1 MRRVVCTTA
10 TCPPY
15 LETGTS
21 HGVHFFLALWKIVC
35 LNSMFVTL
43 PNSTTIEEIIMDWD
57 DHAQLLL
64 NQIETNI
71 FENNEPN
78 IFAPEYVKMC
88 AAHMKAKYNLNSLP
102 PNERWIRKFYREHL
116 VRVGYK
122 LYRCRST
129 IFGS

>member
-1 MRRVVCTTA
+1 MPTIPGNWNFSWCKFFS
-10 TCPPY
+10 
-15 LETGTS
+15 GT
-21 HGVHFFLALWKIVC
+21 LD
-35 LNSMFVTL
+35 NSMSQFNVCAL
-43 PNSTTIEEIIMDWD
+43 PTSTSIEDIIMDWD

-64 NQIETNI
+64 NQIETDI

-78 IFAPEYVKMC
+78 MFAPEYVNMC
-88 AAHMKAKYNLNSLP
+88 AARMKAKYNLNSLP
-102 PNERWIRKFYREHL
+102 PDERWIRKFCREHL